1 MRFSNHIIVLVVSKI
16 LNRIITWL
24 VLRLLGAALSGARFW
39 RSARTSSMLEK
50 VALLVTTLA
59 NNMLVTLLEKKV

>member
-24 VLRLLGAALSGARFW
+24 VLRLLGAALSGARLW
-39 RSARTSSMLEK
+39 RIARTSSMLEK